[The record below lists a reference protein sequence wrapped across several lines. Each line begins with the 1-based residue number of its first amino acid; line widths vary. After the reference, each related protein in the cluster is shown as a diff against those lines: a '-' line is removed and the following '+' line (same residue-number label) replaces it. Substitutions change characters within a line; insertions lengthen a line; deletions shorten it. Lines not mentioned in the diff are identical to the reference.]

1 MSVALYGAALCHSAG
16 DSWIDCCSGAEDLPL
31 TQADSWAL
39 EVAHDLEFYW
49 SHEWGIGRSH
59 HSGDGTVVTICL
71 PLGVGC
77 INYLTD
83 SGSSPAAQPIPA
95 FMCCLCKHPIHHVGV
110 V

>member
-31 TQADSWAL
+31 TQADSWAS
-39 EVAHDLEFYW
+39 EVAHDVEFYW

-71 PLGVGC
+71 PLG
-77 INYLTD
+77 L
-83 SGSSPAAQPIPA
+83 AASIIALIRGAHLPPNPSLHSRAAYANILA
-95 FMCCLCKHPIHHVGV
+95 TM
-110 V
+110 